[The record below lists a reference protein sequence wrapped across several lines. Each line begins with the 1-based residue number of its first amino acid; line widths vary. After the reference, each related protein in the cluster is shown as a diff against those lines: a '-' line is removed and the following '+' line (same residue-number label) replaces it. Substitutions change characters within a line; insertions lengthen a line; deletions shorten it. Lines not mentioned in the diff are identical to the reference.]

1 MYMFTS
7 LMLLVLV
14 GARCVGVVLFI
25 VLAKCLITVLCIY
38 IAGKDTQD
46 TKYCIAYIS
55 NILYIFKIQR
65 WCVVIDEIISC
76 DL

>member
-14 GARCVGVVLFI
+14 GASCVGVALFI
-25 VLAKCLITVLCIY
+25 VLAKYLITVLCIY
-38 IAGKDTQD
+38 MVGKDTQD

-55 NILYIFKIQR
+55 NISNFLKIQR
-65 WCVVIDEIISC
+65 WCVVIDEMISC